1 MISGEA
7 HRRIQKHG
15 QRVSGTQ
22 PVSIAEVIL
31 GVPAEGAILAAL
43 QHQCMEEGQGKQQPG
58 PCLGLLGAQRKG
70 IWRQAAITAQQG
82 SSQSLH
88 IICSVS
94 LDMLD

>member
-1 MISGEA
+1 
-7 HRRIQKHG
+7 
-15 QRVSGTQ
+15 
-22 PVSIAEVIL
+22 
-31 GVPAEGAILAAL
+31 
-43 QHQCMEEGQGKQQPG
+43 MEEGQGKQQPG

-94 LDMLD
+94 LDVLD